1 MLVVEIDAVDAE
13 PPEAALAR
21 RPHVRRVAVD
31 LLLAVD
37 VQDAELGGQELH
49 LVPDNPAAGAGGGL
63 QLQRLAQEEL
73 VGVSEVSRKVT
84 PAATAW
90 WMSLTM
96 SGSGLGGPYAKD
108 MPMQPRPS
116 AETSSPC
123 DPSFMRG
130 TTTRD
135 DTTAAAAAMA
145 IDRDGMVLLLLSLLL
160 QNVQ

>member
-1 MLVVEIDAVDAE
+1 MVVEIDAVDAE

-37 VQDAELGGQELH
+37 VQDAELGGQLH
-49 LVPDNPAAGAGGGL
+49 LLPDNTTAGGVL